1 MYHGIIINKE
11 FVDESFP
18 ETLKIFNQKQDGS
31 WKIYGIEV
39 EDQKLDEFIAQI
51 QKNLKTDQSWY
62 FHFYNDKE
70 LVVVFKNKI
79 FKVTPH
85 ISSWSPII
93 DYGNELSIPK
103 EQLDFWPNRFQDET
117 HYFEKNN

>member
-18 ETLKIFNQKQDGS
+18 EIFKIFAYKQDGD
-31 WKIYGIEV
+31 WRIYGIEI
-39 EDQKLDEFIAQI
+39 EDHKLDEVITQI
-51 QKNLKTDQSWY
+51 QDNLKTDQSWY

-70 LVVVFKNKI
+70 LVVAFKNKV
-79 FKVTPH
+79 FRVTPH
-85 ISSWSPII
+85 ISSWGQII
-93 DYGNELSIPK
+93 NYGNELNIPK

-117 HYFEKNN
+117 HYFEKK